1 MAFRTT
7 NCDFAF
13 LDQRRVPQAAHGQQL
28 ADDDP
33 EGHPL
38 PPGVAP
44 HGLAAKEELHHRPG
58 KSDVQPPAGVAVVG
72 MSLLIRFVL
81 LPSNHLSLLLRF
93 LHS

>member
-7 NCDFAF
+7 NSDVAF

-93 LHS
+93 LHC